1 MALLQPIELTK
12 DNLPSLPPR
21 ALDAHKGQF
30 GHLLVIG
37 GDHGTGGA
45 PLLSA
50 KMALRAGAGMV
61 SVATRE
67 QHIASLLAHQ
77 PELMCLGISSANQL
91 VPLINKASVLVVGM
105 GLGQGAWSQSLLSL
119 VATHDKPQ
127 VWDADALNLL
137 AKHSI
142 TVPKGSVLTPHLGE
156 AARLLGCDIATV
168 QQNKAKA
175 AITLMQRYQCIIVL
189 KGRGTL
195 IADLNSNLYLCNHG
209 HPAMAGAGL
218 GDVLSGLIGALLA
231 QHLPPVEAAN
241 LAVWLHA
248 LAGEHLGQ
256 LGRGL
261 LAGDLI
267 PTIRQ
272 LLEEQSPC
280 LSLQ

>member
-37 GDHGTGGA
+37 GDYGTGGA
-45 PLLSA
+45 PLLAA

-61 SVATRE
+61 SIATRE
-67 QHIASLLAHQ
+67 QHITSFLAHQ
-77 PELMCLGISSANQL
+77 PELMCVGISSANQL
-91 VPLINKASVLVVGM
+91 ASLLSKVSVLVVGM
-105 GLGQGAWSQSLLSL
+105 GLGQSAWSKSLLSL
-119 VATHDKPQ
+119 VATSDKPQ

-137 AKHSI
+137 ASGSI

-168 QQNKAKA
+168 QQDKPKA

-195 IADLNSNLYLCNHG
+195 IADLNNNLYVCNRG

-218 GDVLSGLIGALLA
+218 GDVLSGLIGALIA
-231 QHLPPVEAAN
+231 QHLSPTEAAN

-248 LAGEHLGQ
+248 SAGEQLGK

-267 PTIRQ
+267 PNIRQ
-272 LLEEQSPC
+272 LLEEHSPC
-280 LSLQ
+280 LSSR